1 MHEEIVDPFIQVFN
15 DFSEVYTACCGTS
28 LDPNHRQVTQN
39 FMDEPCVK
47 LSVTPKVHQIG
58 DHFSDFFDDP
68 LVKKGEGLGVT
79 SDQTIEHMHSYIK
92 KNVQTKWILPQQ
104 SSNFGFS
111 KKAALR
117 NSENQFL
124 FHQNKK
130 IRSFFLLSF
139 LVMIVIPFLYNF

>member
-1 MHEEIVDPFIQVFN
+1 MHEEIVDQFIQVFN
-15 DFSEVYTACCGTS
+15 DIREVYTACCGTS

-58 DHFSDFFDDP
+58 DHFSDYFDDP

-79 SDQTIEHMHSYIK
+79 SDQTIEHMHK
-92 KNVQTKWILPQQ
+92 KNVQTKWIFPQQ

-111 KKAALR
+111 QKAASR

-139 LVMIVIPFLYNF
+139 LVMIVLPFLYNF